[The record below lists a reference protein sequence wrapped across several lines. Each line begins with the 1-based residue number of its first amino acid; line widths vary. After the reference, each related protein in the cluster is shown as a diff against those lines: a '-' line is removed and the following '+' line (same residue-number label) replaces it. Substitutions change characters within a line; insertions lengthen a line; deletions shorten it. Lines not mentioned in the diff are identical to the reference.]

1 MYLRSF
7 RIAPKTFPDSSS
19 GCGVTC
25 GWGDLLSIFSRR
37 LFFFPPKAPPWDGRG
52 IKGWVPRPLSPLPFC
67 QHHQGREG
75 VFRRRGTWAG
85 PAPARWLAEPRLPSR
100 LTAQLVPSHSCQP
113 VVSQPALPLAPAPK
127 TALGAAALPVQLP
140 TENSPSLVP
149 VAPLAGGS
157 ATSKRFS
164 EKSGE
169 LSSLIADTEG
179 ARALG
184 RKRLPLFA
192 LDIRG
197 QGFSFPQAASTPG

>member
-1 MYLRSF
+1 MGWARDRGLG
-7 RIAPKTFPDSSS
+7 TSSS
-19 GCGVTC
+19 KPSTLLPTSPRQGGCVQAAWNLG
-25 GWGDLLSIFSRR
+25 
-37 LFFFPPKAPPWDGRG
+37 
-52 IKGWVPRPLSPLPFC
+52 
-67 QHHQGREG
+67 
-75 VFRRRGTWAG
+75 G
-85 PAPARWLAEPRLPSR
+85 PCPARWLAEPRLPSR

-127 TALGAAALPVQLP
+127 TALGAAALHVQLP

-164 EKSGE
+164 EKNGE

-179 ARALG
+179 ARELG
-184 RKRLPLFA
+184 SKRLLLFA